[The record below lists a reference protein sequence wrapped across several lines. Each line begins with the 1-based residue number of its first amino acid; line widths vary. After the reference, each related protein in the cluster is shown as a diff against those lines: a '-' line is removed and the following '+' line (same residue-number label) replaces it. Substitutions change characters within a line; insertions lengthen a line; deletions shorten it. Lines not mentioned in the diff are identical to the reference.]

1 MRERN
6 SPPSRLRKD
15 YALKL
20 EMRIRSTRKIE
31 RLDKEEVILFDNF
44 GIGTLMLLK
53 DIVTGENVWNVREKL
68 RNERMK

>member
-1 MRERN
+1 VRERN